1 MKKLIFLT
9 AAFILPLAFFTACED
24 EDSNNDTGTLK
35 LSITDAPLDSA
46 DISEVNITVSDVQY
60 HIKDNEWKSFEEFEG
75 PKSYNLLDLTRGE
88 SDMLGQFE
96 LGPGTYT
103 QLRFMLDAPDKGQS
117 KPNTPGSFLVLGD
130 GTEEPL
136 FVPSGSQSGYKATG
150 QFTVPS
156 NGTVDVTADFDARKS
171 VVHAGNSG
179 MYILKPTIRLIVDNQ
194 AGSIEG
200 NVTNIPEG
208 SEAIVYA
215 YENDAYTEE
224 EAADPADEEDVR
236 FPNAVTSDMVDAEGI
251 YKLSYLAPETYD
263 LVVVE
268 TIDGEFQGVLG
279 TIEDVEVKSLNAS
292 ISEINIEEL

>member
-1 MKKLIFLT
+1 MKKYIFLT
-9 AAFILPLAFFTACED
+9 AALILPLMFTSCNE

-46 DISEVNITVSDVQY
+46 NISEVNITVSDVQY

-75 PKSYNLLDLTRGE
+75 PKTYNLLDLTRGE
-88 SDMLGQFE
+88 SEMLGQFD

-103 QLRFMLDAPDKGQS
+103 QLRFMLDAPNKGQG
-117 KPNTPGSFLVLGD
+117 TPSNPGCYLVFENGD
-130 GTEEPL
+130 EQAL

-150 QFTVPS
+150 KFTVPA

-194 AGSIEG
+194 AVSIEG
-200 NVTNIPEG
+200 TVTNIAEG
-208 SEAIVYA
+208 SEALVYA

-224 EAADPADEEDVR
+224 EAADPADEESVR
-236 FPNAVTSDMVDAEGI
+236 FPNAVTSDMVDAEGT
-251 YKLSYLAPETYD
+251 YNLSYLAPATYD

-268 TIDGEFQGVLG
+268 TIDGEFSSVLG
-279 TIEDVEVKSLNAS
+279 TVEDVEVESLNAS
-292 ISEINIEEL
+292 ISDINIDEL